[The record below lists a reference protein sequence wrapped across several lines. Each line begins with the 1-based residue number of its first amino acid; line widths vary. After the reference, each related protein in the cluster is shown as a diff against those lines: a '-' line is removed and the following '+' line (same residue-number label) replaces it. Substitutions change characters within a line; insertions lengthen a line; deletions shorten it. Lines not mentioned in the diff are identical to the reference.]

1 MTDTLIAPP
10 SFGTHDEDPRQA
22 LRAIAEICEAAASGN
37 LETRLASIGDDDL
50 AVRVRSALNRLLDTT
65 DAFVR
70 EASASLEYAARGQ
83 FFRRFLVRGMSGTFA
98 AAANV
103 INDATA
109 AMAQTDTQ
117 LRTEREARVV
127 LAGEFESAVLSLS
140 EQVAAAATEMDAT
153 SSTLSGSTDN
163 GVALTS
169 SVAEGSRLASD
180 AVTSVAS
187 AVEELATTVASIETQ
202 AEASSVAGKSAVE
215 EGDVVLHTVQDLA
228 ERSRH
233 IDSVVTLI
241 NQVASQT
248 RLLALNAT
256 IEAARAGEM
265 GKGFSVVASEVKALA
280 AQTST
285 ATDEI
290 GAQITAIQ
298 ATIADVVTRI
308 EGMTGTIREVEDR
321 STSIANAVRE
331 QRSATDEMSRNIND
345 AARGVAD
352 VSHSLGDVEET
363 NRTTSLAARDMH
375 AATVELSEL
384 AANLRQE
391 VDRFLQNLN

>member
-1 MTDTLIAPP
+1 MTALVSPIE
-10 SFGTHDEDPRQA
+10 SVYEDELTRA
-22 LRAIAEICEAAASGN
+22 LTAIAEVCEAAASGDI
-37 LETRLASIGDDDL
+37 ETRLANIGDDEL

-98 AAANV
+98 AAADV
-103 INDATA
+103 INDATG
-109 AMAQTDTQ
+109 AMSQTDRQ
-117 LRTEREARVV
+117 LRSEREARSQ
-127 LAGEFESAVLSLS
+127 LAAEFESAVLSLS

-153 SSTLSGSTDN
+153 SSTLSASTDN
-163 GVALTS
+163 AAALTGT
-169 SVAEGSRLASD
+169 VAEGSRLASD

-187 AVEELATTVASIETQ
+187 AVEELAATVASIETQ
-202 AEASSVAGKSAVE
+202 AQASSVAGKSAVE
-215 EGDVVLHTVQDLA
+215 EGDVVLQTVQDLA

-290 GAQITAIQ
+290 GAQIAAIQ
-298 ATIADVVTRI
+298 STIADVVTRI
-308 EGMTGTIREVEDR
+308 DGMTGTIREVEDR
-321 STSIANAVRE
+321 STSIADAVRE
-331 QRSATDEMSRNIND
+331 QRAATDEMSRNIND
-345 AARGVAD
+345 AARGVED
-352 VSHSLGDVEET
+352 VSHSLGEVETT

-384 AANLRQE
+384 AANLRKE

>member
-1 MTDTLIAPP
+1 MTATLSPSIAVED
-10 SFGTHDEDPRQA
+10 DELART
-22 LRAIAEICEAAASGN
+22 LTAIAEICEAAARGDIEVRLGN
-37 LETRLASIGDDDL
+37 IGDDEL

-98 AAANV
+98 AGANI
-103 INDATA
+103 INEATA
-109 AMAQTDTQ
+109 AMAQTDLQ
-117 LRTEREARVV
+117 LRTEREARGE
-127 LAGEFESAVLSLS
+127 LAAEFESVVLSLS

-163 GVALTS
+163 AVALTA

-187 AVEELATTVASIETQ
+187 AVEELAATVASIETQ
-202 AEASSVAGKSAVE
+202 AQASSVAGKSAVE
-215 EGDVVLHTVQDLA
+215 EGDVVLRTVHDLA

-265 GKGFSVVASEVKALA
+265 GKGFSVVASEVKSLA

-298 ATIADVVTRI
+298 TTIADVVSRI
-308 EGMTGTIREVEDR
+308 DGMTGTIREVEDR

-331 QRSATDEMSRNIND
+331 QRAATDEMSKNIND
-345 AARGVAD
+345 AARGVEE
-352 VSHSLGDVEET
+352 VSHSLGEVEET

-375 AATVELSEL
+375 SATVELSEL
-384 AANLRQE
+384 AANLRSE
-391 VDRFLQNLN
+391 VDRFLRNLN